1 MEAGKGE
8 IITSHPHPFHNFWP
22 SLTSLVQIS
31 FSPRLS
37 ASIKIKGGGHNFHQE
52 NTEQSLAKFAP
63 ALQAKR
69 NLKNTGS
76 KLHEA
81 LELIVIDE
89 SQTVETWKG
98 NRFAVL

>member
-31 FSPRLS
+31 FSPQLS
-37 ASIKIKGGGHNFHQE
+37 SSIKIKGGGHNFHQE

-81 LELIVIDE
+81 LELIVMDE